1 MKNKIVVITSLLS
14 ITLLL
19 LSCDPDK
26 WPNCISGE
34 GPTKTD
40 TRYFESSLRG
50 VELDIS
56 ADLYI
61 IQGKENKLKI
71 EAQENILD
79 ILETTVS
86 DGIVRISY
94 DKCVKNTS
102 GVIITATIPKV
113 EFLSIDG
120 SGMIMSDTLRI
131 EELYTSIDGS
141 GDIYLYTI
149 PDTSAEKSIIESD
162 IDGSG
167 NFEYKGYVD
176 EHYISI
182 DGSGDIKAYGLNTYK
197 TTIDVDGSGNC
208 FVYVTNTL
216 NVNIFGSGDV
226 HYKGNPPNTGFSISG
241 SGEII
246 NEGG

>member
-1 MKNKIVVITSLLS
+1 MKNKTIIITC
-14 ITLLL
+14 LLL
-19 LSCDPDK
+19 ILFVCTSCDPDK
-26 WPNCISGE
+26 WPNCIRGE

-40 TRYFESSLRG
+40 TRYFEAGIRG

-61 IQGKENKLKI
+61 KQGKDNKLKI

-79 ILETTVS
+79 NMETTVS
-86 DGIVRISY
+86 DGVVRISY

-102 GVIITATIPKV
+102 GVVITATIPKV

-149 PDTSAEKSIIESD
+149 PDTSAEKTIIESD

-167 NFEYKGYVD
+167 NFEYKGTVD

-197 TTIDVDGSGNC
+197 TSIDVDGSGNC
-208 FVYVTNTL
+208 YVYVTNTL
-216 NVNIFGSGDV
+216 NVEIFGSGDV
-226 HYKGNPPNTGFSISG
+226 HYKGNPPNTNFSISG